1 MKKLILTLT
10 LLTGVLLTAQEMRPR
25 MHHQK
30 HDDLTIEQRATLQ
43 TKHLAL
49 ALDLT
54 ENQQKQVQKLKLE
67 QEELRQSKRAEMKE
81 KRAAKDEKKISTEER
96 YQHELERL
104 DHMIAFKAEMK
115 SILNQS
121 QYEKWER
128 LQHHKR
134 KQNRTR
140 KHHRRMGR

>member
-10 LLTGVLLTAQEMRPR
+10 LLTGVLLTAQERRPQ
-25 MHHQK
+25 MHHHK
-30 HDDLTIEQRATLQ
+30 HNDLTAEQRATLQ
-43 TKHLAL
+43 TKHLTL
-49 ALDLT
+49 VLDLT
-54 ENQQKQVQKLKLE
+54 DSQQKQVQKLKLE

-81 KRAAKDEKKISTEER
+81 RREANDEKRISTEER
-96 YQHELERL
+96 YEHEVERL
-104 DHMIAFKAEMK
+104 DQMIAFKAEMK

-128 LQHHKR
+128 MQHHKK
-134 KQNRTR
+134 KQSRSR